1 MRFHVC
7 AAVLM
12 LAVAL
17 VGSPPACAQNNR
29 YTERSF
35 VPAPSVRAMG
45 DAGVALSGPD
55 RPFFYNPAQLPH
67 VSSYFTVLGV
77 QAAAS
82 RNLRDQIAFFNRRVR
97 PAVEDNFERDTEEL
111 EDLYR
116 DAYRLGRDPVRGTG
130 AIVLPSFVYSVNG
143 VGLGG
148 GLFAKTALNYR
159 MSDAGL
165 GVPQV
170 YLLSRTDLMAVLSA
184 GLDLGKIGLSGLSV
198 GGTAAQKRRFLTF
211 ENKPLDAFTPDEAAL
226 LLRGSAF
233 QVDVGALYT
242 PPWWPLPG
250 RLSVGGAVYDLL
262 DNRYNYTFED
272 APGIPFLEGFAADE
286 ATVDDETAAREEARA
301 RRRFRLRP
309 TYRIGAA
316 YRIPSLLAVEDVA
329 VAVDYQGYGH
339 DQQHLLARLHA
350 GVRAAV
356 MDGLVLRSGLSAGYP
371 TGGLGLRLG
380 AFQID
385 YAVHAFEEG
394 RVPGQRGTYV
404 HTARLMVRI
413 Q

>member
-7 AAVLM
+7 AALLM

-35 VPAPSVRAMG
+35 VPTPSVRAMG
-45 DAGVALSGPD
+45 DAGAALSGPD

-82 RNLRDQIAFFNRRVR
+82 RNLRDQIDFFNRRVR

-242 PPWWPLPG
+242 PPWWALPG

-356 MDGLVLRSGLSAGYP
+356 TDGLVLRSGLSAGYP

-413 Q
+413 R